1 MFLVMDVELSW
12 CFMSSWTGKELRK
25 SLNGSVPSV
34 ESLSVPDSVVELGEK
49 CFENCKNLRR
59 VTLVDYPSLSV
70 SVDVC

>member
-34 ESLSVPDSVVELGEK
+34 ESLSVPDSVVELVRSALRTARISGE
-49 CFENCKNLRR
+49 LRWWIIQA
-59 VTLVDYPSLSV
+59 
-70 SVDVC
+70 